1 MSVPVLKKRD
11 VTESRYGQNILNEGI
26 HVITGRRVRRRT
38 KGEWQQTRQRY
49 DKSPTS
55 KIYTTWARILSDR
68 NIFCTLGERQQ
79 RRGLMPLGLFLLKMF
94 SEYCNKKKKRQQQ
107 QTNKGVCVCVWGGG
121 GGSLL

>member
-38 KGEWQQTRQRY
+38 KGERQQTRQRY

-68 NIFCTLGERQQ
+68 NRFCTLGERQQ

-94 SEYCNKKKKRQQQ
+94 SEY
-107 QTNKGVCVCVWGGG
+107 
-121 GGSLL
+121 